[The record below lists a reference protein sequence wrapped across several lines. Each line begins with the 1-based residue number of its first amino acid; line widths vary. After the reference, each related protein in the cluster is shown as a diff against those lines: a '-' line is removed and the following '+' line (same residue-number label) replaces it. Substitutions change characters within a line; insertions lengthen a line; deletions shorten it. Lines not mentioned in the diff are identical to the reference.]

1 MVKQVMFK
9 KYVYEGYAFNISVTL
24 FNTFVDDVYYHL
36 INVLGKD
43 YAETV
48 ETTSDGLDESI
59 DKVESNINAFVD
71 DKLNISEEELK
82 LIEDGFSRVSY

>member
-1 MVKQVMFK
+1 MFK
-9 KYVYEGYAFNISVTL
+9 KYVYEGYVFNISVTL

-36 INVLGKD
+36 INATGKD

-71 DKLNISEEELK
+71 EKLNISEEELK
-82 LIEDGFSRVSY
+82 LVEDGFSRVSY